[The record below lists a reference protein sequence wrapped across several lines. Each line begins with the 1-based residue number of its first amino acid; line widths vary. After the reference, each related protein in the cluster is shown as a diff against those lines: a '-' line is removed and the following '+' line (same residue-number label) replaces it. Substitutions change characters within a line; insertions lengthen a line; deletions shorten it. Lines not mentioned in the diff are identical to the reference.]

1 MVIHK
6 LRYFFSWSIVRRYYG
21 SSRITRFM
29 DFGEQ
34 VKTCWTCVGGV
45 KVLLCSLINSI
56 SFSHLKKQSI
66 YLSSKYW
73 GRIAVKRVVMVC
85 VTQLS
90 FCFLHIIITT
100 VAEPLSAGL
109 MTNSFSAILRSDRD
123 KLSLSFLFDQFFEL
137 SSIAWMYVS
146 SAGCLFLSG
155 IHLLFLEQKGL
166 WSICLSLELSSK
178 NIHVGGGVDR
188 RC

>member
-1 MVIHK
+1 
-6 LRYFFSWSIVRRYYG
+6 
-21 SSRITRFM
+21 
-29 DFGEQ
+29 
-34 VKTCWTCVGGV
+34 V

-109 MTNSFSAILRSDRD
+109 MTNSFSAILFQRECRAFRSDRD